1 MASSI
6 SRQDESIPFVSLA
19 TGAAKM
25 ELSFPLG
32 TTEQSCDITGCI
44 TLKLCWK
51 FRVIMGEETCVL
63 SSPNV

>member
-6 SRQDESIPFVSLA
+6 SRQDESIPFMSLA

-32 TTEQSCDITGCI
+32 TTDYLVTS
-44 TLKLCWK
+44 LVVL
-51 FRVIMGEETCVL
+51 L
-63 SSPNV
+63 SSHAGNLE